1 VGAAPSAPA
10 GGWAGFVSIAA
21 FQQPAWTVHTEV
33 FDGPLDLLLHLVRR
47 DGIDLRQI
55 SIRRI
60 ADAYLEYL
68 DKMYEVHLG
77 IAAEY
82 LVLAATLCP
91 LKSLEI
97 LPRPP
102 TDASGEEEPVDPR
115 QVLVQRLL
123 DHERFRQ
130 AADQLDQQRMLGRD
144 TFAREPAEL
153 EGIERPLVAGID
165 AFGLLDLY
173 HELLR
178 KRSTPEP
185 TYDLRGRG
193 PDIGSCVRRVVERLG
208 GKGGRAIFSEIILDI
223 PTRVERILTF
233 LAVLEMARLQWVQL
247 EQKEHLGDV
256 VLVSQIEVDADL
268 SVVVGRI
275 QMEGGE

>member
-1 VGAAPSAPA
+1 MSG
-10 GGWAGFVSIAA
+10 AA
-21 FQQPAWTVHTEV
+21 FQQAAWTVHTEI
-33 FDGPLDLLLHLVRR
+33 FDGPLDLLLHLVKR

-68 DKMYEVHLG
+68 DKLYEVHLG
-77 IAAEY
+77 VAAEY
-82 LVLAATLCP
+82 LVLAATLCH

-102 TDASGEEEPVDPR
+102 TDTSGAEEPVDPR
-115 QVLVQRLL
+115 QVLVQRLI

-144 TFAREPAEL
+144 TFAREPAEID
-153 EGIERPLVAGID
+153 GAERPLIAGLD

-178 KRSTPEP
+178 KQATPDP

-208 GKGGRAIFSEIILDI
+208 GPGGTAEFSQVILEI
-223 PTRVERILTF
+223 PTKVERILTF
-233 LAVLEMARLQWVQL
+233 LAVLEMARLQWVEITQA
-247 EQKEHLGDV
+247 EHLGPV
-256 VLVSQIEVDADL
+256 ILTSRIETDADL

-275 QMEGGE
+275 QMEVGE